1 MCHGRVLLSRNRQ
14 KLHTKNEKNRK
25 AEMKRTARCLQG
37 SEEEFGR
44 YMSDPEKST
53 IWSKVP
59 HSTANLT
66 VESSQWWKYVTGL
79 KDHLSSINN
88 NMATSEWNI
97 KIWKGHSH
105 IHAGRYLFALEV
117 DIEFYRGAYLQIVC
131 VASSAFSIILSS
143 LLFTLE

>member
-1 MCHGRVLLSRNRQ
+1 
-14 KLHTKNEKNRK
+14 
-25 AEMKRTARCLQG
+25 MKRTARCLQG

-66 VESSQWWKYVTGL
+66 VESSQRWKYVTGL

-88 NMATSEWNI
+88 TWLLQNEILKYEKDIPTSMQ
-97 KIWKGHSH
+97 
-105 IHAGRYLFALEV
+105 A
-117 DIEFYRGAYLQIVC
+117 DICLR
-131 VASSAFSIILSS
+131 
-143 LLFTLE
+143 